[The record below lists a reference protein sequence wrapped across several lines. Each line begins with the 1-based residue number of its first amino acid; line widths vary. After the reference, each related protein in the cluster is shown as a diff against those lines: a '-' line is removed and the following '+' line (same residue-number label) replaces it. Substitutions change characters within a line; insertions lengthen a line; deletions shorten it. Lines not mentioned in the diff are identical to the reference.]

1 MTRSAK
7 RKLAIVL
14 ALILVGAVALVAATS
29 GLGEPGLPDGDVA
42 FVDGVDDGSITQ
54 DDLDSA
60 IQQAA
65 AQSGLPKPPAPD
77 DPQYDSLV
85 QQAMQSLILAEW
97 VKGEA
102 ADRGIT
108 VTQQDIDSELQRI
121 KDQSFSS
128 EKEFQKFVEQN
139 KFSEAD
145 VQEQVELTLLR
156 DRLEQAV
163 VSKPTVSDDEIKKFY
178 EVNIDS
184 FKQPANRDVRVI
196 LNSSKQKAEQA
207 KQALEADDSDASWKK
222 VAKQY
227 SQDQAS
233 KDRGGL
239 LEGLTEGQGDPQLEQ
254 QAFSAAEGEIVGPF
268 KTDRGWYVIEV
279 SAINPETTQPL
290 ADASNAIEQQLVS
303 SKQQQIATDF
313 QSDFVDKWTPRTVC
327 APDETIELCSN
338 FVAPETPTTPGQPT
352 PPAVISRQPIEP
364 GTSTISIDGSAQQGL
379 PQGPQPPPTKNAEGQ
394 VPPGAVPL
402 GPNGAPTGA
411 PPGTTAPPTGA
422 PPGTTAPPTGAAPTT
437 SGGTAP
443 AAPTP

>member
-1 MTRSAK
+1 MARSSK
-7 RKLAIVL
+7 RNLAIFL
-14 ALILVGAVALVAATS
+14 ALILVAAVALVAATS
-29 GLGEPGLPDGDVA
+29 GLGKPGLPEGDVA
-42 FVDGVDDGSITQ
+42 LVDGVDDGAITQ

-60 IQQAA
+60 LDQAA
-65 AQSGLPKPPAPD
+65 AQGGLPKVPPAD

-85 QQAMQSLILAEW
+85 QQAMQSLILAKW

-108 VTQQDIDSELQRI
+108 VTQDDIDAELKRI
-121 KDQSFSS
+121 KEQSFSS
-128 EKEFQKFVEQN
+128 EKEFQQFVKQS
-139 KFSEAD
+139 KFSDAD

-156 DRLEQAV
+156 DKLEQAV
-163 VSKPTVSDDEIKKFY
+163 IAKPTVSDDEIKKFY

-196 LNSSKQKAEQA
+196 LNSSQAQAEKA

-222 VAKQY
+222 VASQY

-239 LEGLTEGQGDPQLEQ
+239 LEGLTQGQGDPQLEE

-268 KTDRGWYVIEV
+268 KTDRGWYVLEV

-290 ADASNAIEQQLVS
+290 SDASTAIEQQLAS
-303 SKQQQIATDF
+303 AKQQQIASDF
-313 QSDFVDKWTPRTVC
+313 QSDFVDKWTPRTIC
-327 APDETIELCSN
+327 APEETIELCDN
-338 FVAPETPTTPGQPT
+338 FVTPEAEPVPGQPT
-352 PPAVISRQPIEP
+352 PPAVVSRQPIEP

-379 PQGPQPPPTKNAEGQ
+379 PQGPQPPASAATTPPAGT
-394 VPPGAVPL
+394 VPI
-402 GPNGAPTGA
+402 GPDGAPTGA
-411 PPGTTAPPTGA
+411 PAPTGAAPTTAAPPTGA
-422 PPGTTAPPTGAAPTT
+422 PPAGATQT
-437 SGGTAP
+437 VP

>member
-1 MTRSAK
+1 MARSSK
-7 RKLAIVL
+7 RNLAIFL
-14 ALILVGAVALVAATS
+14 ALILVAAIALVAATS
-29 GLGEPGLPDGDVA
+29 GLGKPGLPDGDVA
-42 FVDGVDDGSITQ
+42 IVDGVDNGAISQ
-54 DDLDSA
+54 DDLDA
-60 IQQAA
+60 ALEQAA
-65 AQSGLPKPPAPD
+65 AQGGLAKVPAAD
-77 DPQYDSLV
+77 DPQYDSLA

-108 VTQQDIDSELQRI
+108 VSQSDIDAELKRI
-121 KDQSFSS
+121 KEQSFSS
-128 EKEFQKFVEQN
+128 EKEFQQFVKQS
-139 KFSEAD
+139 KFSDED

-156 DRLEQAV
+156 DKLEQKV
-163 VSKPTVSDDEIKKFY
+163 VATPTVSDDEIKKFY

-196 LNSSKQKAEQA
+196 LNSSEAEAEKA
-207 KQALEADDSDASWKK
+207 KRALEADDSDSSWKQ

-279 SAINPETTQPL
+279 TAINPETTQPL
-290 ADASNAIEQQLVS
+290 SQASTAIEQQLVS
-303 SKQQQIATDF
+303 AKQQQIASDF

-327 APDETIELCSN
+327 APADVIELCSN
-338 FVAPETPTTPGQPT
+338 YVPPAPESTPGQPS
-352 PPAVISRQPIEP
+352 PPPVVSRQPIEP

-379 PQGPQPPPTKNAEGQ
+379 PQGPQPPAADGGLPAGT
-394 VPPGAVPL
+394 VPI
-402 GPNGAPTGA
+402 GPDGAPTGA
-411 PPGTTAPPTGA
+411 PPAGSA
-422 PPGTTAPPTGAAPTT
+422 PTGAAPST
-437 SGGTAP
+437 GATAP
-443 AAPTP
+443 AAPAP